1 MVVVAVFI
9 MDDRVKFTIGGVEV
23 FLSKEDVEQKLQSVE
38 PENVRE
44 VSVEVNGKRY
54 PVKQALAEATGLL
67 RGNFTSH
74 DAMRV
79 FRKLSLP
86 MGTGLADVS
95 TYPERFFTAIK
106 SLNEFD
112 QKEIRGVIGGL
123 VAKTDRD
130 TCFAGIY
137 YRGKANVESLMS
149 LKGVKNFQAITMLAR
164 TLFELAVD
172 IKLIDVIPDAVKKIR
187 AFSEVEL
194 LRAAE
199 QVVRFKAANSTAA
212 VDARVHAEFIKNN
225 AARIK
230 AEQHAAWPGA
240 TKIRHWSELDL
251 RARAKLLKEPFE
263 EIYEVRYPE
272 LSWYTHAAGLTG
284 FNLKTETFLM
294 LAGCQFALAG
304 RCYALLLT
312 AIIDEFHLTKADALI
327 KSRLKYANMLPFTDT
342 DEQQGALRRELLG

>member
-1 MVVVAVFI
+1 MSEKF
-9 MDDRVKFTIGGVEV
+9 KFTVGGIEV
-23 FLSKEDVEQKLQSVE
+23 FVSKEDVEQKLQAID
-38 PENVRE
+38 PENIRE

-86 MGTGLADVS
+86 MGTGPTDIS

-112 QKEIRGVIGGL
+112 QKEVRGVIGGL
-123 VAKTDRD
+123 IARTDRD
-130 TCFAGIY
+130 NCFAGTY
-137 YRGKANVESLMS
+137 YRGKANVETLLT
-149 LKGVKNFQAITMLAR
+149 LKSVKHVQAITMLAR
-164 TLFELAVD
+164 SLFELAVD
-172 IKLIDVIPDAVKKIR
+172 IKLIDVIPNAVKKIG

-199 QVVRFKAANSTAA
+199 KVVKFKAANPAA
-212 VDARVHAEFIKNN
+212 SVDTRVHAEFIKNN
-225 AARIK
+225 AARIQ
-230 AEQHAAWPGA
+230 AEKQAVWPGA
-240 TKIRHWSELDL
+240 TKLRHWSGLDL
-251 RARAKLLKEPFE
+251 HARAKLLKAPFE

-284 FNLKTETFLM
+284 FNIKSETFLL

-312 AIIDEFHLTKADALI
+312 SIIDEFHLTKADVLI
-327 KSRLKYANMLPFTDT
+327 KNRLKYANMLPFTDT
-342 DEQQGALRRELLG
+342 DEQQDALKRELLG